1 MLTACRNVA
10 RHSSRNTDVLEKYWD
25 EHQAP
30 KHNLNA
36 SPAPSLPTSPVQ
48 GRKGHS
54 RNRSASDAN
63 AMAPPE
69 HQLSKYHPA
78 WSLAALLDRF
88 GPLIF
93 PIYRA
98 ALLRKRI
105 LISCH
110 APVHQMCD
118 FGMFT

>member
-1 MLTACRNVA
+1 M
-10 RHSSRNTDVLEKYWD
+10 
-25 EHQAP
+25 
-30 KHNLNA
+30 
-36 SPAPSLPTSPVQ
+36 Q

-54 RNRSASDAN
+54 RKRSASDA
-63 AMAPPE
+63 ATLVAPE
-69 HQLSKYHPA
+69 HKLSPFHPA

-93 PIYRA
+93 PIQRA

-110 APVHQMCD
+110 APVHQVCD
-118 FGMFT
+118 FGKISPTHYSVVFHPLIAAQSI